1 MQVCCSKSEKIS
13 NVVNPDVV
21 NQDIF
26 RLGATDLQLIYIP
39 VHVCIGTRMESLKI
53 TNMIMIRVYQ
63 FCISICFPWYGV
75 QFHFH
80 NMLLY
85 AGEPSKDHEVARR
98 RVENTAT
105 EFWYYV
111 RHQLLN
117 LKNEASGS
125 TQLVGHIDK
134 MLGNCQGYQ
143 K

>member
-1 MQVCCSKSEKIS
+1 MSSIRMLS
-13 NVVNPDVV
+13 IR
-21 NQDIF
+21 IF
-26 RLGATDLQLIYIP
+26 SDWELQTCNLSIYLYMYRY
-39 VHVCIGTRMESLKI
+39 VYIGTRMESLKI